1 MMKTKTWKSLAAVA
15 AGVALALSFGRGV
28 AAHAGNGDSADR
40 GLEGTWSVMVT
51 LQNCQTG
58 ATLGT
63 PFSSYLSFARGGTL
77 TESTSNP
84 GFAVGQRGTGL
95 GIWSHQ
101 GHRSYSAKST
111 AFLFF
116 TTPPNP
122 PANPGF
128 EAGTQTISQVIV
140 FDEDSDTW
148 TSNAAITFAD
158 TTGTIYRQGCAV
170 ATGQRYE

>member
-1 MMKTKTWKSLAAVA
+1 MNNKTWKSLAAVA
-15 AGVALALSFGRGV
+15 AGVVLALLFGRGP
-28 AAHAGNGDSADR
+28 AARADNWDSAEK
-40 GLEGTWSVMVT
+40 GLDGTWTVTVT

-58 ATLGT
+58 ATIGA
-63 PFSSYLSFARGGTL
+63 PFSSYLSFARGGTM

-95 GIWSHQ
+95 GIWSHRE
-101 GHRSYSAKST
+101 HRSYSVKST

-128 EAGTQTISQVIV
+128 EAGTQTISQVISL
-140 FDEDSDTW
+140 DEDSDSW

-170 ATGQRYE
+170 ATAQRYE